1 MSHTHQASDS
11 WLQTSQTST
20 QYPLDSSRLHRRLS
34 LPEEQPS
41 AIPDPACT
49 TSLQQP
55 APQTSRIV
63 ITTKY
68 ADPLCSFVKEVDVG
82 NTVICYVPRNVVF
95 NEPPNFFSTQK
106 TIINSMCYQTD
117 VNFSMAL
124 LCKPQQL
131 PENCLTVWTVD
142 DRIRRHAMWSS
153 PEFLY
158 SRNEEPKM
166 SMKTPWFLGK
176 SVMRERPDGR
186 LSYPTSRGPVSVS
199 GVYHPTKSG
208 FKKYQGR
215 VPSIVALL
223 TSHAKSH
230 HKLAQK
236 SVRQH
241 DVEFPMPKIFQT
253 SHSGMEKEFW
263 QQKRFTPVSQEI
275 HKAMAREGKQ
285 WQYDPYSLRNQSRE
299 ETVNPVLLK
308 MDNINRGK
316 KLGFSY
322 HLDPPTGLYQMNRSS
337 MLNLPPPPQMP
348 LPPVPEI
355 DDPAVP
361 GPSTRRDSYPS
372 RPGRPPVPWKDLPEP
387 GRMSGRYYEMSKPVP
402 YRAQRLSESVT
413 FINPYTQ
420 RPDGEFSS
428 VEDRASHSVLTPHSE
443 RQRRESTTLFFPEE
457 VIKPH
462 HLNTQKLSAVLV
474 LSMFVVALLI
484 FYLVYFI

>member
-1 MSHTHQASDS
+1 M
-11 WLQTSQTST
+11 
-20 QYPLDSSRLHRRLS
+20 
-34 LPEEQPS
+34 
-41 AIPDPACT
+41 
-49 TSLQQP
+49 
-55 APQTSRIV
+55 
-63 ITTKY
+63 
-68 ADPLCSFVKEVDVG
+68 DVG

-95 NEPPNFFSTQK
+95 SEPPNFFVIQK
-106 TIINSMCYQTD
+106 NIINLMCYQTD

-153 PEFLY
+153 PEY
-158 SRNEEPKM
+158 VYYRNEEPKM
-166 SMKTPWFLGK
+166 SMKSPWFLGK

-186 LSYPTSRGPVSVS
+186 YSQPTSRGPVMVS
-199 GVYHPTKSG
+199 GGYQPSKSG

-236 SVRQH
+236 SMRQPE
-241 DVEFPMPKIFQT
+241 VEVPMPKIFQAN
-253 SHSGMEKEFW
+253 HSGMEKEFW
-263 QQKRFTPVSQEI
+263 QQKRFASVSQEI
-275 HKAMAREGKQ
+275 HKAMAREGRY
-285 WQYDPYSLRNQSRE
+285 WQYDPYSMKSQARE
-299 ETVNPVLLK
+299 ESVNPVLLK

-316 KLGFSY
+316 KFGFSY
-322 HLDPPTGLYQMNRSS
+322 HLDSPTGLYQMNRTSHF
-337 MLNLPPPPQMP
+337 PPPPQMP
-348 LPPVPEI
+348 LPPVPEV
-355 DDPAVP
+355 DDFAVP

-372 RPGRPPVPWKDLPEP
+372 RPGRPPVPWKDVPEP
-387 GRMSGRYYEMSKPVP
+387 SRVSGRYYDMSKPVA
-402 YRAQRLSESVT
+402 YRAQRVSESVT

-420 RPDGEFSS
+420 RPDGEFPS
-428 VEDRASHSVLTPHSE
+428 VDDRASQAILTPVSE
-443 RQRRESTTLFFPEE
+443 RQRRESTSLFFPED

-462 HLNTQKLSAVLV
+462 HVNRQKLSAVLV